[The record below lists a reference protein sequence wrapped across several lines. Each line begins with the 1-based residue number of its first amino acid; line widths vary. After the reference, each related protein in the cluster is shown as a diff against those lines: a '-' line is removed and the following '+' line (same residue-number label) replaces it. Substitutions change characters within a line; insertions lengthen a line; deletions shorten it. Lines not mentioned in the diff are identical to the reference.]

1 MILLFG
7 VIWMNREIITGK
19 NDQLIARLIAKK
31 EETPEI
37 KDKIIQ
43 KKDKINKN
51 ITTVLT
57 DHYSQIDTF
66 FVSKTEKMIDKIYLS
81 FKNNFFIFFLKINP
95 KSSLLNLVIQ

>member
-1 MILLFG
+1 
-7 VIWMNREIITGK
+7 MNREIITGK

-37 KDKIIQ
+37 KDKITQ
-43 KKDKINKN
+43 N

-66 FVSKTEKMIDKIYLS
+66 FISKTGKMIDKIYLS

-95 KSSLLNLVIQ
+95 KSSLFNLVIQ